1 MFIQDSPSLGLR
13 RSCQANQAQVYP
25 DALPIP
31 AESQET
37 ELQQR
42 RAEQGLQVANCAVIF
57 AHGYLGSRFEPRVLT
72 TKV

>member
-1 MFIQDSPSLGLR
+1 MKELLSRAEVF
-13 RSCQANQAQVYP
+13 P

-42 RAEQGLQVANCAVIF
+42 RVELGLPAANCAVIF
-57 AHGYLGSRFEPRVLT
+57 AHGYLGSRFEAQLYNADMC
-72 TKV
+72 

>member
-1 MFIQDSPSLGLR
+1 MKDLR
-13 RSCQANQAQVYP
+13 KRDVLLSRAEVFP

-42 RAEQGLQVANCAVIF
+42 RVEQDLPVANCAVIF
-57 AHGYLGSRFEPRVLT
+57 AHGYLGSRFEAQPGCF
-72 TKV
+72 